1 MELKTQIIKV
11 MELYDKGK
19 YSTSI
24 FCEVFLDL
32 YYFENSGYR
41 CFHGEERRLLDELG
55 NVIDRYSE
63 YEMDRNDGSG
73 FYTSREQVETKF
85 REVMGELKLIWNQ

>member
-1 MELKTQIIKV
+1 M
-11 MELYDKGK
+11 
-19 YSTSI
+19 
-24 FCEVFLDL
+24 
-32 YYFENSGYR
+32 
-41 CFHGEERRLLDELG
+41 LDELG

-85 REVMGELKLIWNQ
+85 REVMDELKLIWNQ